1 MLGNVV
7 FVLSCLGIVQAL
19 FLCAYL
25 FSLREKRGNIF
36 LAWLLVALI
45 LLTSKSVIDN
55 YSWLPSWV
63 RVIGISGKL
72 LAGPFLW
79 LYGQAL
85 FEKKYIGHRAYLHII
100 PFALVALLCW
110 AIPNG
115 ADLLS
120 YAIATLIFLH
130 LAVYLAFCW
139 HYITTRLQGAR
150 LKPWYQNITIGVTC
164 IWIVYAG
171 IFTGIIPVYILGA
184 VFFSFLIYIFSFLLL
199 KRHVFTLEKYGSS
212 PMSQSASKQLLQ
224 QVKELFETQQV
235 YLENTITL
243 KSIANSLS
251 TSPRELSQVINE
263 GAQMNFSEFVNQ
275 YRIAKAKALLTDPQ
289 YGQEKIETIA
299 YDCGFGTVTSFNIA
313 FKLATQMTPSQ
324 YRRSV

>member
-1 MLGNVV
+1 MLENVV

-25 FSLREKRGNIF
+25 FSLRDKRGNIF

-55 YSWLPSWV
+55 YAWLPSWL
-63 RVIGISGKL
+63 RVLGISGKL

-85 FEKKYIGHRAYLHII
+85 FEKKDFDRRACLHII
-100 PFALVALLCW
+100 PFLLVALLCW
-110 AIPNG
+110 IIPNG
-115 ADLLS
+115 ADLFS

-130 LAVYLAFCW
+130 LALYLGRCW
-139 HYITTRLQGAR
+139 HYIAARLQDAR
-150 LKPWYQNITIGVTC
+150 LKPWYRNITIGVTC
-164 IWIVYAG
+164 IWAVYAG

-199 KRHVFTLEKYGSS
+199 KRHVFALEKYGSS
-212 PMSQSASKQLLQ
+212 PISQSTSKLLLQ
-224 QVKELFETQQV
+224 QVKDLFETQQV

-243 KSIANSLS
+243 KSIAKSLS

-313 FKLATQMTPSQ
+313 FKSATHMTPSQ
-324 YRRSV
+324 YRKSA